1 MIIIVK
7 STDEEDGSMHSSEC
21 GLQPK
26 VIWLYPPGGAVT
38 LEEGRLVLG
47 AAGATDCC
55 LLGGGAGGGASC
67 FSLG

>member
-1 MIIIVK
+1 
-7 STDEEDGSMHSSEC
+7 MHSSEC